1 MTIFTIAICTVSQS
15 REKKIVQLADIR
27 AYYGR
32 NQPISMQLPFADTEK
47 LKSPAVAFGG
57 KQELLFETF
66 KRTHLGLP
74 RAPAHLR
81 SHIYQ
86 QLAS

>member
-15 REKKIVQLADIR
+15 KKKYNLSSLQDIR

-66 KRTHLGLP
+66 KRTYLGLP

-81 SHIYQ
+81 SHIPTT
-86 QLAS
+86 S